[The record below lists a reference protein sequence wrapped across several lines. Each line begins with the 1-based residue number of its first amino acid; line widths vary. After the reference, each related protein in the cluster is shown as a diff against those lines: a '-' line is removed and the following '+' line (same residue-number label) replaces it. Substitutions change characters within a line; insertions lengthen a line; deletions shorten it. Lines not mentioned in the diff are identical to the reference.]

1 MIAVIGGVQVG
12 VDVRL
17 MPPKRDMELQKK
29 QDEEALRQ
37 AGIDPA
43 SGAEMT
49 AGGQKLEG
57 FSQYYERTMRAQ
69 ASESYWDKVGLS
81 GNQFGGYDP
90 VVEDNKTDIR
100 VKNSGCAFQVAKHL
114 AEDHGAEV
122 AFVSVVGDDAFGLA
136 AKCELEQAGVDISAI
151 RTVHAATPVSVEIHN
166 IIGELQFLREN
177 TATMDLLTPEMLEEC
192 AGVLEQADAIFVDGT
207 VPAATLD
214 FISEK
219 YAGKSRIYFD
229 PGSIDGGVRFA
240 ESSMKAYCVLPGRME
255 AEAMSGQ
262 PVLGMDQLMSAGQA
276 FEDRGVEKVI
286 ITLKGGGLYYKE
298 GLSSGLL
305 KPDRK
310 LTFAETRGAGDVLAA
325 AVVAAAEGV
334 TAAGGSAPDAEG
346 GGLEEA
352 AAAGMEAAAE
362 FLKDVIDERPY

>member
-1 MIAVIGGVQVG
+1 MIAVIGGVQVD

-29 QDEEALRQ
+29 LDEEALRQ
-37 AGIDPA
+37 AGIDPNT
-43 SGAEMT
+43 GAEMT

-100 VKNSGCAFQVAKHL
+100 VKNSGCAFRVAKHL
-114 AEDHGAEV
+114 AEDHGADV
-122 AFVSVVGDDAFGLA
+122 TFISVVGDDAFGLA
-136 AKCELEQAGVDISAI
+136 AKCELEQAGVDISGI
-151 RTVHAATPVSVEIHN
+151 RTARAATPVSVEIHN

-177 TATMDLLTPEMLEEC
+177 TAAMDLLTPELLEEC
-192 AGVLEQADAIFVDGT
+192 SEALEQANAIFVDGT

-262 PVLGMDQLMSAGQA
+262 QVLGMDQLMSAGQA

-286 ITLKGGGLYYKE
+286 ITLKGGGLDYKE
-298 GLSSGLL
+298 GLSSGML

-310 LTFAETRGAGDVLAA
+310 LTFAETRGAGDVLTA
-325 AVVAAAEGV
+325 AVVAAVEDSVPDGAV
-334 TAAGGSAPDAEG
+334 HGS
-346 GGLEEA
+346 LEEA

>member
-1 MIAVIGGVQVG
+1 MIAVIGGLQVG

-43 SGAEMT
+43 SGADMT
-49 AGGQKLEG
+49 VGGQKLEG

-69 ASESYWDKVGLS
+69 ASENYWDKVGLS
-81 GNQFGGYDP
+81 GNQFGGYAP
-90 VVEDNKTDIR
+90 GVEDNKTDIS

-114 AEDHGAEV
+114 AADHGADV
-122 AFVSVVGDDAFGLA
+122 AFISVVGDDAFGLA
-136 AKCELEQAGVDISAI
+136 AKCELEQAGVDISGI

-177 TATMDLLTPEMLEEC
+177 TAAMDLLTPEMLEASSET
-192 AGVLEQADAIFVDGT
+192 LEQADAIFVDGT

-214 FISEK
+214 YISEN

-240 ESSMKAYCVLPGRME
+240 ESSMKAHCVLPGRME

-262 PVLGMDQLMSAGQA
+262 QVLGMDQLMSAGQA

-298 GLSSGLL
+298 GLSSGML
-305 KPDRK
+305 KPDRR
-310 LTFAETRGAGDVLAA
+310 LTFAETRGAGDVLTA
-325 AVVAAAEGV
+325 AVVAAAEGRAAD
-334 TAAGGSAPDAEG
+334 AAGSGS
-346 GGLEEA
+346 LEEA

>member
-1 MIAVIGGVQVG
+1 
-12 VDVRL
+12 
-17 MPPKRDMELQKK
+17 MELQKK

-43 SGAEMT
+43 TGVEMT

-69 ASESYWDKVGLS
+69 ASESYWDKIGLS

-114 AEDHGAEV
+114 AADYGAEV
-122 AFVSVVGDDAFGLA
+122 AFISVVGDDAFGLA
-136 AKCELEQAGVDISAI
+136 AKCELEQAGVDIGGI

-177 TATMDLLTPEMLEEC
+177 TAAMDMLTPEMLEEC
-192 AGVLEQADAIFVDGT
+192 AGVLDEADAIFVDGT

-262 PVLGMDQLMSAGQA
+262 QVLGMDQLMSAGQA

-310 LTFAETRGAGDVLAA
+310 LTFAETRGAGDVLSA
-325 AVVAAAEGV
+325 AVIAAAEGG
-334 TAAGGSAPDAEG
+334 AADAEECG
-346 GGLEEA
+346 SLEEA

>member
-1 MIAVIGGVQVG
+1 
-12 VDVRL
+12 
-17 MPPKRDMELQKK
+17 
-29 QDEEALRQ
+29 
-37 AGIDPA
+37 
-43 SGAEMT
+43 
-49 AGGQKLEG
+49 
-57 FSQYYERTMRAQ
+57 
-69 ASESYWDKVGLS
+69 
-81 GNQFGGYDP
+81 
-90 VVEDNKTDIR
+90 
-100 VKNSGCAFQVAKHL
+100 
-114 AEDHGAEV
+114 
-122 AFVSVVGDDAFGLA
+122 
-136 AKCELEQAGVDISAI
+136 
-151 RTVHAATPVSVEIHN
+151 VSVEIHN

-177 TATMDLLTPEMLEEC
+177 TAAMDLLTPEMLEEC
-192 AGVLEQADAIFVDGT
+192 AGVLDEADAIFVDGT

-262 PVLGMDQLMSAGQA
+262 QVLGMDQLMSAGQA

-298 GLSSGLL
+298 GLSSGML

-325 AVVAAAEGV
+325 AVVAAAEGS
-334 TAAGGSAPDAEG
+334 TPDASG
-346 GGLEEA
+346 SGSLEEA
-352 AAAGMEAAAE
+352 AAAGMDAAAE

>member
-1 MIAVIGGVQVG
+1 MIAVIGAVRTS
-12 VDVRL
+12 VDVR
-17 MPPKRDMELQKK
+17 MTPPKRDVQLQKK

-37 AGIDPA
+37 AGIDP
-43 SGAEMT
+43 GTGMDMT

-69 ASESYWDKVGLS
+69 ANENYWDQVGLS
-81 GNQFGGYDP
+81 GNQFGGYEP
-90 VVEDNKTDIR
+90 VVEDNATDIR
-100 VKNSGCAFQVAKHL
+100 VSNSGCAFQVARRL
-114 AEDHGAEV
+114 AKDHGADV
-122 AFVSVVGDDAFGLA
+122 KYISVVGDDAFGLA
-136 AKCELEQAGVDISAI
+136 AKCELEQAGVDISGI
-151 RTVHAATPVSVEIHN
+151 RTVHAVTPVSVEIHN

-177 TATMDLLTPEMLEEC
+177 TTAMDLLTPEVIDAYADTLEE
-192 AGVLEQADAIFVDGT
+192 AEVIFVDGT

-214 FISEK
+214 RISEK

-262 PVLGMDQLMSAGQA
+262 QVLGMDQLMAAGQA
-276 FEDRGVEKVI
+276 FEERGVDRVI

-298 GLSSGLL
+298 GTQSGLI
-305 KPDRK
+305 KPERK
-310 LTFAETRGAGDVLAA
+310 ITFAETRGAGDVL
-325 AVVAAAEGV
+325 
-334 TAAGGSAPDAEG
+334 TAAFIAADSAGE

>member
-43 SGAEMT
+43 SGTEMT
-49 AGGQKLEG
+49 AGGQTLEG

-114 AEDHGAEV
+114 AADHGAEV

-177 TATMDLLTPEMLEEC
+177 MAAMDLLTPERLEES
-192 AGVLEQADAIFVDGT
+192 AGVLDEADAIFVDGT

-240 ESSMKAYCVLPGRME
+240 ESSMKAHCVLPGRME

-262 PVLGMDQLMSAGQA
+262 QVLGMDQLMSAGQA
-276 FEDRGVEKVI
+276 FEDRGVERVI

-298 GLSSGLL
+298 GLSSGML
-305 KPDRK
+305 KPDRRI
-310 LTFAETRGAGDVLAA
+310 TFAETRGAGDVLTA
-325 AVVAAAEGV
+325 AVIAAAE
-334 TAAGGSAPDAEG
+334 GSAPDAG
-346 GGLEEA
+346 GRGSLEEA